1 VGAFIIVRLH
11 SYSFMNKTHIEDAR
25 QCLQD
30 NNARGMSSTEQPIHW
45 NLHNAISALIK
56 AFEKVEA
63 RVAKL
68 EN

>member
-1 VGAFIIVRLH
+1 
-11 SYSFMNKTHIEDAR
+11 MNKTHIEDAR
-25 QCLQD
+25 RCLED